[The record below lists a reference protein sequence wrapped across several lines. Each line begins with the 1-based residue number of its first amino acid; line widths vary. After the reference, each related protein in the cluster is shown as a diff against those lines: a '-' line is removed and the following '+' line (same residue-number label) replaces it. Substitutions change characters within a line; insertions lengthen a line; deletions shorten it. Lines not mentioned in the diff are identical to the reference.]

1 MPVTHG
7 SANGG
12 FRSACAQR
20 GDDAGGF
27 SIHTGQRVL
36 VHAGGKGFR
45 VVSQPGADNLE
56 MHTSFEGGDGVA
68 VPHVVQTDV
77 RKSAALREPVEPLT
91 DHVRMHGPA
100 VLPREHPIRGGV
112 VTFEEGTLGEP
123 AGSPFHQRGHGDRI
137 VSEHA
142 GAFSVFPSPS

>member
-1 MPVTHG
+1 MPVAHG
-7 SANGG
+7 SATGVLRG
-12 FRSACAQR
+12 VQEQR
-20 GDDAGGF
+20 GDGAGGF

-56 MHTSFEGGDGVA
+56 MHTSLEGSGGIA

-77 RKSAALREPVEPLT
+77 RKPAALREPVEPLP

-112 VTFEEGTLGEP
+112 VTFEGGTLGEP